1 MNTFTKT
8 VDLLQRAMDVSSL
21 RYQVTSNNLA
31 NSDVPNFKRSNVN
44 FESMLKT
51 ALESEESSKNSFQMQ
66 TTDDRHIK
74 SDSYIDYQTVK
85 PRKVVDYLSTV
96 KANGNNVDPEVEA
109 MNVLKT
115 QLNYQL
121 LTQLQNFNFSQLR
134 TVLR

>member
-1 MNTFTKT
+1 MNTFTRS

-51 ALESEESSKNSFQMQ
+51 ALESEASSKNSFQMQ
-66 TTDDRHIK
+66 TTDERHIK
-74 SDSYIDYQTVK
+74 SDQYIDYKTVK
-85 PRKVVDYLSTV
+85 PRKVVDYLSTI